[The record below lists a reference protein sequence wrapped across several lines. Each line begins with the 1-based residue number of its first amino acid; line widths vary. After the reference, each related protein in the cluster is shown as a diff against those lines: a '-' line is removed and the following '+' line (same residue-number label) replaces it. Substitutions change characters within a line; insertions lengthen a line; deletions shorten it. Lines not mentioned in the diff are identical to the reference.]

1 MLNVPEKMIETRL
14 ENLQNRIKELED
26 ELKKKEQRK
35 SFSEV
40 NSLLDNIIEY
50 PDFRFLC
57 ATVEAELE
65 KLRELG
71 DILKD
76 RAKDAI
82 SLLFTIDG
90 DKITVLCVVGRDL
103 IDKFN
108 AGKIVKAVSQELNG
122 KGGGRA
128 DSAMGGGKNPEKL
141 SELIPRLP
149 DIIRSTL

>member
-1 MLNVPEKMIETRL
+1 MIETRL

-57 ATVEAELE
+57 ATVEAEPE

-108 AGKIVKAVSQELNG
+108 AVQQL
-122 KGGGRA
+122 
-128 DSAMGGGKNPEKL
+128 
-141 SELIPRLP
+141 
-149 DIIRSTL
+149 